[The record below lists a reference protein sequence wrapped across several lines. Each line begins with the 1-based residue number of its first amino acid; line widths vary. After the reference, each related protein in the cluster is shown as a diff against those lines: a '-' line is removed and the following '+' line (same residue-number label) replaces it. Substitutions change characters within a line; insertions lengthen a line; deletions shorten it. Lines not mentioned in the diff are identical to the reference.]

1 MSNRRLNRNLHDK
14 DVLNNVPDN
23 LLCAINAYLKKHY
36 VDPHAEAL
44 SIDEF
49 CLRYGIGRQLVYDEL
64 NAGRLIG
71 KKVGRR
77 TIIPRMNG
85 EGWLNSLPTIKPK
98 RAGEAA

>member
-1 MSNRRLNRNLHDK
+1 
-14 DVLNNVPDN
+14 
-23 LLCAINAYLKKHY
+23 
-36 VDPHAEAL
+36 
-44 SIDEF
+44 
-49 CLRYGIGRQLVYDEL
+49 VYDEL